1 MINDGLSED
10 EVISIMCDVAY
21 SVEDMVKLKNGE
33 WVKLSDKLR
42 IEGVVIETGDTAI
55 VRCFGNKK
63 IVVDVKK
70 NHKETVNGVGDLD
83 TQVRQFNRL
92 QGGY

>member
-1 MINDGLSED
+1 MSEK
-10 EVISIMCDVAY
+10 CDVIY
-21 SVEDMVKLKNGE
+21 CFKDMVKLKNGE
-33 WVKLSDKLR
+33 WVELSDRLR

-55 VRCFGNKK
+55 VRFLGNKK

-70 NHKETVNGVGDLD
+70 NHKETADGVGDLD

>member
-1 MINDGLSED
+1 MNE
-10 EVISIMCDVAY
+10 EFRVAY
-21 SVEDMVKLKNGE
+21 CVKDMVKLTNGE
-33 WVKLSDKLR
+33 WVELSDKLR
-42 IEGVVIETGDTAI
+42 IEGVAIENGDTAI

-70 NHKETVNGVGDLD
+70 NHETVVDGVGDLD
-83 TQVRQFNRL
+83 TQIKQFSRL

>member
-1 MINDGLSED
+1 MIESED
-10 EVISIMCDVAY
+10 VV
-21 SVEDMVKLKNGE
+21 VLGLKDKVLLENNE
-33 WVKLSDKLR
+33 WVDLSDKLR
-42 IEGVVIETGDTAI
+42 IEGVVIENGDTAI
-55 VRCFGNKK
+55 VRCFANKK

-70 NHKETVNGVGDLD
+70 NHETVVDGVGDLD